1 MLRVSAIFVVLT
13 AEWMLAEAGRPEE
26 AITWLLSR
34 GKAGDD
40 RASEAV
46 FEVLEKARR
55 TEKAIAFHL
64 QATEVGDPSTGAII
78 LCQAAEAGDPSAL
91 EAAAWMLED
100 AGRIEEAARLRLYG
114 LEPGGRIADPWE
126 APAPT

>member
-1 MLRVSAIFVVLT
+1 MFRVRAIFVLLT
-13 AEWMLAEAGRPEE
+13 AEWMLEKAGRPEE

-100 AGRIEEAARLRLYG
+100 AGRI
-114 LEPGGRIADPWE
+114 ADPWE